1 MMPNKK
7 RVIGLTGGIASGKS
21 SVAKLLQER
30 GIALIDADLIA
41 RQVVQIG
48 QPAYRQIVA
57 HFGAGI
63 LNGDK
68 KINRKALGAIVFQD
82 KAALKKLE
90 AISHP
95 AIIDVIKQRLDA
107 LQSNATTPFIV
118 LDAAL
123 LLESGLDRLCDE
135 VWLVVV
141 TVQIQIERLC
151 QRDSI
156 SSEQARRIIANQMP
170 LIEKQ
175 KRADI
180 IIDNNHSMTDLA
192 RQVERLLNR
201 ELE

>member
-1 MMPNKK
+1 MMPSKK
-7 RVIGLTGGIASGKS
+7 RIIGLTGGIASGKS
-21 SVAKLLQER
+21 SVAKLLQAR
-30 GIALIDADLIA
+30 GVALVDADHIA

-48 QPAYRQIVA
+48 QPAYQQIVA
-57 HFGAGI
+57 QFGTGI
-63 LNGDK
+63 LNGDQT
-68 KINRKALGAIVFQD
+68 INRKALGAIVFQD

-107 LQSNATTPFIV
+107 LQSNAITPFIV

-123 LLESGLDRLCDE
+123 LLESGLDKLCDE

-141 TVQIQIERLC
+141 TLQIQIERLR

-170 LIEKQ
+170 LTEKQ

-201 ELE
+201 KLK